1 MTEKQLKL
9 SPATIKALASAITG
23 NLPDIGVY
31 RSGPMLVEFFNWL
44 GWNDSYGSG
53 FPTRYYYVLEKLEE
67 ISRGSTP
74 ATFIDMFKQLL
85 DPRDYIDNED
95 KLDRMV
101 EYLNK
106 YLKYD
111 GYEIRKFGEC
121 YDIRKVE
128 VSSAPAQSFLE
139 IIDKLSFS
147 RVDDDFSKALREAE
161 DDPSGALTSASATLE
176 SLAKAILDE
185 LGKPYPKDQ
194 SIYPLIKAVAKE
206 LNLAVEQH
214 AEGEIRRL
222 LGSLMG
228 VTAGIGAIRT
238 GYGDAHGKGMKQVK
252 LKPMHARLAVNAAST
267 VGLFL
272 LETYLQ
278 GKGSS

>member
-1 MTEKQLKL
+1 MEESKLGL
-9 SPATIKALASAITG
+9 SPPTVKALANAISG
-23 NLPDIGVY
+23 NLANIGIY
-31 RSGPMLVEFFNWL
+31 RSGPMLVEFFNCL

-67 ISRGSTP
+67 ISGDSAP
-74 ATFIDMFKQLL
+74 ALFTDVFKQLL
-85 DPRDYIDNED
+85 DPRNYIESED

-111 GYEIRKFGEC
+111 GYEIQKVGEY
-121 YDIRKVE
+121 YDIRRIS
-128 VSSAPAQSFLE
+128 VSSLPAKSFAE
-139 IIDKLSFS
+139 ILDKLSLP
-147 RVDDDFSKALREAE
+147 RVEDDFAKALREAE
-161 DDPSGALTSASATLE
+161 NDPSGALTSACATLE

-185 LGKPYPKDQ
+185 LKKPYPKDQ
-194 SIYPLIKAVAKE
+194 SIHSLIKAVARE
-206 LNLAVEQH
+206 LDLAPEQH
-214 AEGEIRRL
+214 AESEIKRV

-228 VTAGIGAIRT
+228 AAAGIGAIRT

-252 LKPMHARLAVNAAST
+252 LEPMHARLAVNAAST
-267 VGLFL
+267 IGLFF

-278 GKGSS
+278 RRK